1 MEAGFTQG
9 IVRVD
14 GASIYY
20 ERRGDGPALLLIS
33 AGQGDAAGFT
43 PVADLLAGDYTVL
56 TFDRR
61 GVGRSRWQG
70 PKRQFSLLQQ
80 AEDAA
85 AVITANGFESAS
97 VVGCSSGATIVLEM
111 VAACPAAV
119 SRAVA
124 YEPPVISGLPDRG
137 ELFDFYDHLEALAVE
152 GRAFEAL
159 AEHLRRCG
167 LPSLIPDPPP
177 APGGE
182 QLRSIENFVK
192 DDMQV
197 VTYYRP
203 DYARLIASE
212 VPLVIAYGRD
222 SLDLD
227 GSGQP
232 VFTVRAAQAAA
243 KRIGVEAVEFP
254 GNHILQAVDPP
265 VFADALRPL
274 LRPANDNATRGTNV
288 RHVSP

>member
-1 MEAGFTQG
+1 MEQGFTQG

-33 AGQGDAAGFT
+33 GGRGPAAEFT
-43 PVADLLAGDYTVL
+43 RVADLLADDYTVL

-61 GVGRSRWQG
+61 AVGRSQWQG
-70 PKRQFSLLQQ
+70 PKRQFSVLQQ
-80 AEDAA
+80 AQDAA

-137 ELFDFYDHLEALAVE
+137 ELFDFYDHLEAMAVE

-167 LPSLIPDPPP
+167 LPELIPSLIPDPPP
-177 APGGE
+177 SPDSE
-182 QLRSIENFVK
+182 QLRNTENFVK
-192 DDMQV
+192 EDMQV
-197 VTYYRP
+197 ITYYRP
-203 DYARLIASE
+203 DYARLSASE

-222 SLDLD
+222 GLDLN
-227 GSGQP
+227 GPGKP
-232 VFTVRAAQAAA
+232 VFTVRAAQVAA

-254 GNHILQAVDPP
+254 GNHILQLVDPAA
-265 VFADALRPL
+265 FAEALRPL
-274 LRPANDNATRGTNV
+274 LRPSDDRVTGVA
-288 RHVSP
+288 S